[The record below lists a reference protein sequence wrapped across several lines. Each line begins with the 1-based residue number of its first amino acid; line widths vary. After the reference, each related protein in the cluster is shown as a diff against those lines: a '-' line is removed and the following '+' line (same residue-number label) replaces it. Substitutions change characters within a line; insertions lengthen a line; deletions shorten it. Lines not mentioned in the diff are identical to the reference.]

1 MWYRMRKHWPFLSLY
16 TAMQKV
22 DSLDIQ
28 QPACLPVNELGKALS
43 MVVESV
49 FWLKL
54 ASL

>member
-22 DSLDIQ
+22 DLLDVQ
-28 QPACLPVNELGKALS
+28 LACLPVNKQGKALS
-43 MVVESV
+43 MVVKSV
-49 FWLKL
+49 VWLKL